1 MLDFCKLIH
10 IKKRILINSN
20 NYYSNNTNA
29 KAWGLTALTCL
40 ILAFIFVFITWQN
53 TVLAQPSNI
62 DDGGVEVNFGNSDFG
77 SGDVPPMVPGDPAPE
92 AQEST
97 PTPQASTPAPTQE
110 EPTSKDVADNND
122 AEATAIKTSPKPKK
136 IEHPAEKP
144 APEKRVTKPVD
155 NPAPTTARKPAATMP
170 STASTPKPA
179 APKAVYKGGNGKG
192 GNGADSYNGVN
203 SQGIAGGRGDQ
214 GKMGGNPNSDSYT
227 GTGKGTGG
235 SGSGYGSSG
244 VQVISGLSGRRF
256 AGFPSFEDSFNEN
269 AKVSVDITVDAEG
282 HVSNASIN
290 PRGTTTT
297 NGNIR
302 SIALRRARQLK
313 FNKGSDTQTG
323 TVSFNFRLKG

>member
-1 MLDFCKLIH
+1 MPSIFYLKAQ
-10 IKKRILINSN
+10 ILIKSN
-20 NYYSNNTNA
+20 NYYNNNTNA

-40 ILAFIFVFITWQN
+40 ILAILFVFITWQN
-53 TVLAQPSNI
+53 TILAQPSQI

-77 SGDVPPMVPGDPAPE
+77 AGEVPPMIPGDPAPE

-97 PTPQASTPAPTQE
+97 PKPQASAPAPTQE
-110 EPTSKDVADNND
+110 ESTSKEVADNNEAD
-122 AEATAIKTSPKPKK
+122 APLIKTSPKPKK
-136 IEHPAEKP
+136 IEHPVEKP
-144 APEKRVTKPVD
+144 APEKRVTKPVAD
-155 NPAPTTARKPAATMP
+155 PAPPTVRRPAATMP
-170 STASTPKPA
+170 STASTPKPES
-179 APKAVYKGGNGKG
+179 PKAVYKGGTGKG

-235 SGSGYGSSG
+235 LGSGYGSSG
-244 VQVISGLSGRRF
+244 VQVISGLNGRRF
-256 AGFPSFEDSFNEN
+256 TGFPSFEDNFNEN

-282 HVSNASIN
+282 HVTNVGIN

-297 NGNIR
+297 NSNIR

-323 TVSFNFRLKG
+323 TVSFNFRLRG

>member
-1 MLDFCKLIH
+1 MT
-10 IKKRILINSN
+10 NSD
-20 NYYSNNTNA
+20 NYYNDNTNA

-40 ILAFIFVFITWQN
+40 LLVVLFVFVRWQN
-53 TVLAQPSNI
+53 AVLAHPANI
-62 DDGGVEVNFGNSDFG
+62 DDGGVEVNFGNSDQG
-77 SGDVPPMVPGDPAPE
+77 IGDVPPMVPGDPAPE

-97 PTPQASTPAPTQE
+97 PAPRASASPSTQE
-110 EPTSKDVADNND
+110 EPTSKEVAENND
-122 AEATAIKTSPKPKK
+122 ADAPTVRTSPRPKK
-136 IEHPAEKP
+136 VERPAEKP
-144 APEKRVTKPVD
+144 VVEKKVTKPAD
-155 NPAPTTARKPAATMP
+155 NPTPTAVRKPVATMP
-170 STASTPKPA
+170 SAAKESKPE
-179 APKAVYKGGNGKG
+179 APKAVYKGGSGKG

-235 SGSGYGSSG
+235 TGSGTGSSG
-244 VQVISGLSGRRF
+244 VQVISGLNGRRF

-269 AKVSVDITVDAEG
+269 ARVSVDITVDADG
-282 HVSNASIN
+282 RVTNASIN

-297 NGNIR
+297 SSNIR

-313 FNKGSDTQTG
+313 FNKGSADSQTG